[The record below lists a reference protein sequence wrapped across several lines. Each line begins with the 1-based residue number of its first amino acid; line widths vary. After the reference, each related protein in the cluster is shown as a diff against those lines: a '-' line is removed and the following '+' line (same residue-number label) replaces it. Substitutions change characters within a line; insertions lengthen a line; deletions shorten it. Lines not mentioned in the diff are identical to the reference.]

1 MFLFCL
7 VLSSSF
13 VVILGTEK
21 EKSRH
26 RLVVFTR
33 RDGVEGASI
42 PSTSKA
48 VSQRK
53 KGFLFTLNVQT
64 FVDRNFRGFRGF
76 WSNPRKTKNIKTDH
90 IFKIFMAM
98 EKFFFTLFYYKMQ

>member
-76 WSNPRKTKNIKTDH
+76 WSNPRKFMSAKYFKMGHPTKVNVH
-90 IFKIFMAM
+90 
-98 EKFFFTLFYYKMQ
+98 EKYQNRSYL